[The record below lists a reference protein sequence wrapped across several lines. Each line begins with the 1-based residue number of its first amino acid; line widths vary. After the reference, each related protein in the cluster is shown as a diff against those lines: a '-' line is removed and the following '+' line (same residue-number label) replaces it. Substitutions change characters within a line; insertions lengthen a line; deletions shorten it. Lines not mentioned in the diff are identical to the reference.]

1 MKYYSDKLDKL
12 FDSAEE
18 CSQAEKDYDTQI
30 AEKKQHE
37 LQLKEER
44 STRAKEID
52 EARKALEAASKH
64 YHELIH
70 AFVKDFGSYHHSI
83 IKHDLQDDPDL
94 LDFFDNWL
102 IWQLAAFATMECL

>member
-1 MKYYSDKLDKL
+1 MKYYSDKLDKI

-18 CSQAEKDYDTQI
+18 CSQAEKDYDTQL

-52 EARKALEAASKH
+52 EARKALEDASKH
-64 YHELIH
+64 YHELIR

-83 IKHDLQDDPDL
+83 VRNDFKDDLDFM
-94 LDFFDNWL
+94 DFFDNWF
-102 IWQLAAFATMECL
+102 IW